1 MQTTRKILV
10 GLACGILPITLFM
23 FGTLYSSFHLLNN
36 PNTLKQA
43 LDKSGVYTVAV
54 QNGLSKI
61 QPSANNTAVDQIP
74 VNDPQ
79 IQAVI
84 EQAIP
89 PQYLE
94 QQTNGVLDTVYAWLH
109 GQSNLSFQVNLSDA
123 KAKLADGLSSY
134 AQQRLVSLPTCTSA
148 ANITLDVNP
157 FTATCLPPKFDKV
170 AATQQVHDQ
179 IAQNQDF
186 LKNTNITSDTIK
198 NSSGQTLTQ
207 RLSRVPSIYKQ
218 VQYGLYGSGVLALL
232 CTAGIVFMSSTL
244 RRGIRRA
251 GVVYTTIGAISA
263 LLAWLTGL
271 VLDKISTTLTTS
283 SSSTQLQVKSVEA
296 VRLLT
301 NDVRQWWLLYGLI
314 LLAVGAVGIVVAII
328 MRPKGKMPEAKT
340 PETKLPRT
348 VAPDVPISP
357 STPSTPTAPAAS
369 GGSPNVITPHNPR

>member
-1 MQTTRKILV
+1 
-10 GLACGILPITLFM
+10 
-23 FGTLYSSFHLLNN
+23 
-36 PNTLKQA
+36 
-43 LDKSGVYTVAV
+43 
-54 QNGLSKI
+54 
-61 QPSANNTAVDQIP
+61 
-74 VNDPQ
+74 
-79 IQAVI
+79 
-84 EQAIP
+84 
-89 PQYLE
+89 
-94 QQTNGVLDTVYAWLH
+94 
-109 GQSNLSFQVNLSDA
+109 
-123 KAKLADGLSSY
+123 
-134 AQQRLVSLPTCTSA
+134 
-148 ANITLDVNP
+148 VNP